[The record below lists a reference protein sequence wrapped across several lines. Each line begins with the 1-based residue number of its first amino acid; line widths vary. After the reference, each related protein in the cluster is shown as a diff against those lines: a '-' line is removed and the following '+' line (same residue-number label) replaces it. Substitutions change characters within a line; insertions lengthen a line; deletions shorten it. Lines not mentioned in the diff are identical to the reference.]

1 MKQEIWAS
9 VIMVKKKMIMKHIV
23 PLLILL
29 ALTSCAS
36 YKPGKAVQCKLTGKT
51 IVIVGASSG
60 FGRGVAEQLGTYQ
73 ANVVL
78 AARRVDLLK
87 EIASQIHKS
96 GGTAMTVATD
106 ISKPEDVQRLTDTA
120 VSRYGKIDIWINMA
134 GVGAIG
140 RFWEIPVEDQARLVD
155 VNLKGMVYASHAAV
169 RHFVGQGYGTLVNM
183 GSIESYNPL
192 AYHATY
198 AAIKGGLRNLGQA
211 INQELRLNG
220 HSKIKVVTI
229 APWAVDTPFWQHA
242 ANYSGGTP
250 RMAAMDGPEKVVN
263 AVIRASVRP
272 RKELAVGWK
281 AKSAKFFHRLFPHF
295 TERLSAN
302 VVHKY
307 QIKTAPP
314 AADTPGSLYKP
325 VPNGR

>member
-1 MKQEIWAS
+1 
-9 VIMVKKKMIMKHIV
+9 MKHIV
-23 PLLILL
+23 PLLVLL
-29 ALTSCAS
+29 ALTGCAS
-36 YKPGKAVQCKLTGKT
+36 YRPGKAVQRKLTGKT

-87 EIASQIHKS
+87 EIVSQIHKS
-96 GGTAMTVATD
+96 GGTAMAVATD

-198 AAIKGGLRNLGQA
+198 AATKGGLRNLGQA
-211 INQELRLNG
+211 INQDQGYKYLISTGFIPLLNRRRFLNVRL
-220 HSKIKVVTI
+220 S
-229 APWAVDTPFWQHA
+229 
-242 ANYSGGTP
+242 
-250 RMAAMDGPEKVVN
+250 VN
-263 AVIRASVRP
+263 SIC
-272 RKELAVGWK
+272 
-281 AKSAKFFHRLFPHF
+281 HRLLCSFSVN
-295 TERLSAN
+295 T
-302 VVHKY
+302 V
-307 QIKTAPP
+307 
-314 AADTPGSLYKP
+314 
-325 VPNGR
+325 